1 MQVNKLEEMRRRVRG
16 IYVITDRYINP
27 KHDHI
32 SIAMSAIK
40 GGASVI
46 QLRDKN
52 ATTRQLLEWAF
63 KLREMTSGTKTLL
76 IINDRV
82 DVALACCADG
92 IHVGDEDMPVALARK
107 LVGENMLIGKSV
119 DNVEQAV
126 EAEME
131 GADYVS
137 IGAIFPTS
145 TKPDA
150 AQAVGLDM
158 LRAVKASVK
167 IPVVAIG
174 GINHEN
180 AQQVISAGADAI
192 AVISAVVGSDEPV
205 KAVEELVRIYEA
217 CKRNG
222 DEQGEKAQGHRGAEN
237 SKLDT

>member
-1 MQVNKLEEMRRRVRG
+1 MVSGRWKRKMQASKLKTMRHRVCG
-16 IYVITDRYINP
+16 VYVITDRYINQR
-27 KHDHI
+27 HDHI
-32 SIAMSAIK
+32 SIAMAAIK

-52 ATTRQLLEWAF
+52 ATTKQLLEWAF
-63 KLREMTSGTKTLL
+63 KLREMTNGTNTLL

-82 DVALACCADG
+82 DVALACGADG
-92 IHVGDEDMPVALARK
+92 VHVGDEDMPVAVARK
-107 LVGENMLIGKSV
+107 LVGKNMLIGKSV

-126 EAEME
+126 EAERD

-158 LRAVKASVK
+158 LRAVKVAVK

-180 AQQVISAGADAI
+180 AQHVIKAGADAI
-192 AVISAVVGSDEPV
+192 AVISAVVNSDDPLN
-205 KAVEELVRIYEA
+205 AVEELVRIYKA
-217 CKRNG
+217 CKGNG
-222 DEQGEKAQGHRGAEN
+222 DEHGEKA
-237 SKLDT
+237 